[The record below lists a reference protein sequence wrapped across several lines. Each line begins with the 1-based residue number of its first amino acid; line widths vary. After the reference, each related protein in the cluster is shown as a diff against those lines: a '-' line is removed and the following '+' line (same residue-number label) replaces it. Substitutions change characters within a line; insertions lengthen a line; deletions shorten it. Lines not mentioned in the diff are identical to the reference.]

1 MHGVNT
7 VQTAQADQR
16 QELLPQAED
25 LTLVHTMNL
34 VVVDAGDLDDR
45 GERHSKEPPA
55 HAEKQRLN
63 SCESQGRAKLNGGA
77 MTLLRRYL
85 DGALQAVKNRAHDI
99 HADAAAGNFGD
110 FLGGAEAGF
119 KNEVENFRLGQAHNL
134 FLLDDAFFDSVFGG
148 LDEIDS
154 PPIVPNLHDHL
165 PTPLLAVRIA

>member
-25 LTLVHTMNL
+25 LALVHTMNL
-34 VVVDAGDLDDR
+34 VVVDAGDLNDR
-45 GERHSKEPPA
+45 REGHSKEPPA

-63 SCESQGRAKLNGGA
+63 TCESQERAKLNGGA
-77 MTLLRRYL
+77 TTLLGRYL
-85 DGALQAVKNRAHDI
+85 YGSFQAVKNRAHDI

-119 KNEVENFRLGQAHNL
+119 KDEVENFRLREARNL
-134 FLLDDAFFDSVFGG
+134 FLLC
-148 LDEIDS
+148 
-154 PPIVPNLHDHL
+154 
-165 PTPLLAVRIA
+165 

>member
-16 QELLPQAED
+16 QELLPETED

-34 VVVDAGDLDDR
+34 VGGDAGDLDDR

-55 HAEKQRLN
+55 YAEKQRLN
-63 SCESQGRAKLNGGA
+63 TCESQGRAKLNGGA
-77 MTLLRRYL
+77 TTLLRRYL
-85 DGALQAVKNRAHDI
+85 HGALQAVKNRAHDI

-119 KNEVENFRLGQAHNL
+119 KNEVENFRPAP
-134 FLLDDAFFDSVFGG
+134 A
-148 LDEIDS
+148 
-154 PPIVPNLHDHL
+154 
-165 PTPLLAVRIA
+165 PTPFPLDTA